1 MKGRLLFY
9 ASYIAWFDLIPL
21 VENEPARIVGRLGIR
36 AHKTYAVARRH
47 QTLDSNAVLDRL
59 RGGLLTRDEA
69 DGVKRFARI
78 AGEPLT
84 KGAKKRQARA
94 AGYAYEPV
102 LSVLEELGAEMFVR
116 PNERSGT

>member
-1 MKGRLLFY
+1 M
-9 ASYIAWFDLIPL
+9 
-21 VENEPARIVGRLGIR
+21 R
-36 AHKTYAVARRH
+36 AHETYTVARWH
-47 QTLDSNAVLDRL
+47 ETLDSNAVLDRL

-84 KGAKKRQARA
+84 KGAEKRQARA

-102 LSVLEELGAEMFVR
+102 LSVLEKLGAEMFVR
-116 PNERSGT
+116 ANKRSDT